1 MPDLVIMQ
9 TKLVKVRNDL
19 SSFAC
24 RRSRDDRR
32 ARPTILLS
40 KYIIIGKRRL
50 HRRREEGIGNISY
63 MDWYSLHLLL
73 ATLAIMLF
81 CVADAFLTLWAISQ
95 GGVELNIFMDILIQQ
110 GTYHFVIG
118 KYVITAVCLMFLV
131 AHKEI
136 ILFSR
141 VRVQSCI
148 YLFLFVYAVLICYEL
163 TLFDLI
169 TYIPI

>member
-1 MPDLVIMQ
+1 MLDFVIMQ
-9 TKLVKVRNDL
+9 SKLVKVRDDL
-19 SSFAC
+19 CSSAC

-32 ARPTILLS
+32 ASPTTLLS
-40 KYIIIGKRRL
+40 KYIIIGKRRQ

-63 MDWYSLHLLL
+63 MDWYSVRLLL

-81 CVADAFLTLWAISQ
+81 CVADAYLTLWTISQ

-118 KYVITAVCLMFLV
+118 KYVITAVCLVFLV

-136 ILFSR
+136 TLFSR
-141 VRVQSCI
+141 VKVQSCI
-148 YLFLFVYAVLICYEL
+148 YSFLFVYAVLICYEL
-163 TLFDLI
+163 TLFNL
-169 TYIPI
+169 TA